1 MGKIDE
7 EIEVA
12 FDQPGVYGIK
22 CVPHYAMGMV
32 MLVQVGDAPLSE
44 LKLPASVPGKAR
56 QRLQAIAKREAK

>member
-1 MGKIDE
+1 
-7 EIEVA
+7 
-12 FDQPGVYGIK
+12 
-22 CVPHYAMGMV
+22 MGMV